1 MAQENNLMEK
11 IVSLCKR
18 RGFVYPSA
26 EIYGGTGA
34 VWDFG
39 PLGVLLKNNI
49 KAEWWRTMV
58 RERDDVV
65 GLESAILTKR
75 EVLQA
80 SGHEKGFTDPLVECK
95 ICHERFRADH
105 EHLVEEHFKKA
116 HSDKEIKE
124 NLTSAKAFN
133 LMFKTY
139 MGPVDDEKNLAYLRP
154 ETAQGIFVNFKNILE
169 TSRVKLPFG
178 IAQIGKSFRNE
189 ITPGNFIFRTREF
202 EQMEME
208 YFVNP
213 GAAAAEYKKWIE
225 ERKKWY
231 LDLGIKQD
239 NLRIRA
245 HEAEELAHYAAAAT
259 DVEYQFPFGW
269 SELEGIANRQDY
281 DLKAHSE
288 KSGRDLR
295 YFDEEAGKKYFPFVI
310 EPAAGVDRAA
320 LAFIVD
326 AYEEKSKVKG
336 QKSESEHERD
346 EGEVVLHLHPR
357 LAPIKVAVFP
367 LVKKDK
373 LPEVAHDIYNGLK
386 KRYFVTYD
394 EAGSVGRRYRRQDET
409 GTPWCVTVDFDSL
422 KDDTVTLRD
431 RDTMKQERVKIDDL
445 DRVIDRKLNS

>member
-1 MAQENNLMEK
+1 MGNNKNSMND

-18 RGFVYPSA
+18 RGFVFPSA
-26 EIYGGTGA
+26 EIYGGTGS

-49 KAEWWRTMV
+49 KAEWWRVMV

-80 SGHEKGFTDPLVECK
+80 SGHEKGFTDPLIECK
-95 ICHERFRADH
+95 LCHERFRADH
-105 EHLVEEHFKKA
+105 EHLIEEHFKKI
-116 HSDKEIKE
+116 HSGKEIKG
-124 NLTSAKAFN
+124 NLTDAKAFN

-139 MGPVDDEKNLAYLRP
+139 VGPVDDERNLAYFRP
-154 ETAQGIFVNFKNILE
+154 ETAQGIFANYKNILE
-169 TSRVKLPFG
+169 TSRVRVPFG

-208 YFVNP
+208 YFVKP
-213 GAAAAEYKKWIE
+213 EMAPREYTEWIE
-225 ERKKWY
+225 RRRRWY
-231 LDLGIKQD
+231 LDLGIKAE
-239 NLRIRA
+239 NLRLRT
-245 HEAEELAHYAAAAT
+245 HESEELAHYAAAAT
-259 DVEYQFPFGW
+259 DVEYKFPFGW

-288 KSGRDLR
+288 KSGRDMQ
-295 YFDEEAGKKYFPFVI
+295 YFDEQAGKKYYPYVI

-326 AYEEKSKVKG
+326 AFDVISTDDRRPTTDDNDR
-336 QKSESEHERD
+336 S
-346 EGEVVLHLHPR
+346 EGEVVLHLHPK

-373 LPEVAHDIYNGLK
+373 LPEVARDIYNGLK
-386 KRYFVTYD
+386 KRHFVTYD
-394 EAGSVGRRYRRQDET
+394 EAGSVGRRYRRQDEI
-409 GTPWCVTVDFDSL
+409 GTPWCVTVDFESI

-431 RDTMKQERVKIDDL
+431 RDTIKQERIKISDL
-445 DRVIDRKLNS
+445 DRVIDKKLNS